1 MPLKRVK
8 KTVLKLNKGAVL
20 IEYDAIL
27 FCKTEGNCTRINE
40 VEERTHIVSESL
52 RKIEDR
58 LQSEQ
63 FIKIHRS
70 HIINIQHI
78 REIDN
83 KVIVMDDGTKLEI
96 ARRKKTPLK
105 KLILK
110 LAYMEN

>member
-8 KTVLKLNKGAVL
+8 KTVLVL
-20 IEYDAIL
+20 RKWSILVEFDSILYCKAI
-27 FCKTEGNCTRINE
+27 GNYTRIN
-40 VEERTHIVSESL
+40 VTEEKAHIVSQTL
-52 RKIEDR
+52 GKIEEM
-58 LQSEQ
+58 LKSKQ